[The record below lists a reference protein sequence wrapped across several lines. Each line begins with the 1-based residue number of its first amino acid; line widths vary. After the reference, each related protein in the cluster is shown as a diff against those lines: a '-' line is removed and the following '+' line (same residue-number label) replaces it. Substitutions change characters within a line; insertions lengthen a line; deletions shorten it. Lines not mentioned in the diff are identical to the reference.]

1 MNNSMKKISLLL
13 LSVAVVLTAC
23 GESQLPSPT
32 GKGRISAINAIP
44 QSPSVL
50 FLIEERSLA
59 NVNYQE
65 TSGTTRFDNFSYK
78 FNFDIVEPGA
88 IERTRVATEEF
99 QVQTDKDYILLLTGQ
114 LDAPTVTVWESD
126 IPEFASDATN
136 LQMRFAH
143 TAASYSGM
151 DFYLTEATLLPDLGA
166 IHASLTF
173 GNISDPVS
181 FEPGSYV
188 ITLTAAGD
196 AGDILYQ
203 SVPITYT
210 ERSDVV
216 IAPFD
221 GDENDIGPL
230 SVKGIFAGGGA
241 VNYPNPSEQSTSRY
255 INAALDAPATD
266 VYIDDELLD
275 PVLEGHAF
283 GDVTDDLPDDGGTRT
298 ITYTEAGNS
307 GNILAQ
313 TAILLTAS
321 VRVENVLVGADGTYT
336 VLSSTPDRRSISNA
350 ARVQFLHTATNF
362 GFLDIYAVESGTLID
377 EEFPSRSGVGLGAD
391 EQLFLATGQYDLY
404 ITPFGDRTTILEGP
418 VPIDVVLGDV
428 LDLLILDKV
437 ETSEVELRFIP
448 VP

>member
-1 MNNSMKKISLLL
+1 MKKISLLL
-13 LSVAVVLTAC
+13 LSVAVLLTAC

-65 TSGTTRFDNFSYK
+65 TSGTQLFDNFSYK
-78 FNFDIVEPGA
+78 FNFDIVNPGA

-99 QVQTDKDYILLLTGQ
+99 QVETDKDYILLLTGQ
-114 LDAPTVTVWESD
+114 LDAPDVTIWEND
-126 IPEFASDATN
+126 IPEFAEGATN
-136 LQMRFAH
+136 LLIRFAH
-143 TAASYSGM
+143 TAASYNGI
-151 DFYLTEATLLPDLGA
+151 DFYLTEEALLPDLGA
-166 IHASLTF
+166 VHASLTF
-173 GNISDPVS
+173 GNISEPVS

-210 ERSDVV
+210 ELSDVV

-230 SVKGIFAGGGA
+230 SVKGIFASGGA
-241 VNYPNPSEQSTSRY
+241 VNYPNPSEQSSSRY
-255 INAALDAPATD
+255 IHAAFDAGLTD
-266 VYIDDELLD
+266 VYIDADLLD
-275 PVLEGHAF
+275 PVLEDHAF
-283 GDVTDDLPDDGGTRT
+283 GDVTDDLPDDWGTRT
-298 ITYTEAGNS
+298 ISYTEAGNS
-307 GNILAQ
+307 GNILTQA
-313 TAILLTAS
+313 AVLLTQA

-336 VLSSTPDRRSISNA
+336 ILSSTPDRRSISNA
-350 ARVQFLHTATNF
+350 ARVQFLNTATNF
-362 GFLDIYAVESGTLID
+362 GFLNIYAVDAGTLID
-377 EEFPSRSGVGLGAD
+377 DVFPNRSGVGLGSN
-391 EQLFLATGQYDLY
+391 EQLFLTAGQYDLY
-404 ITPFGDRTTILEGP
+404 VTPFDEKTILDGP
-418 VPIDVVLGDV
+418 VAIDVALGDV